1 MNKIA
6 IFFVLIAAVL
16 ACGPSDEQ
24 IQLQQGIDE
33 YIEIIKCFLGK
44 TELISDITSVIEV
57 IKSGDYSKLLPLA
70 IQVYTHVTAAVK
82 DCLVPKEVSLEGT
95 TTPACLLACQK
106 LTNSI
111 VRDAC
116 KAACVFAP

>member
-16 ACGPSDEQ
+16 ACGPTDEQ

-33 YIEIIKCFLGK
+33 IVEVIKCFLGK
-44 TELISDITSVIEV
+44 TELVSDITSAIEV
-57 IKSGDYSKLLPLA
+57 IKSGEYTKLLPIA
-70 IQVYTHVTAAVK
+70 IQLYTHVTAAVK
-82 DCLVPKEVSLEGT
+82 ECLPIEISLEGIS
-95 TTPACLLACQK
+95 TPACLFACQK
-106 LTNSI
+106 LPEGAMKT
-111 VRDAC
+111 AC

>member
-6 IFFVLIAAVL
+6 IFLVLIAAVL
-16 ACGPSDEQ
+16 ACGPSEEQ

-57 IKSGDYSKLLPLA
+57 IKSGDYTKLLPLA
-70 IQVYTHVTAAVK
+70 IQVYTHVTAAFK
-82 DCLVPKEVSLEGT
+82 ECLVPKEVSLEGIS
-95 TTPACLLACQK
+95 TPACLVACQT
-106 LTNSI
+106 LTNTTLKA
-111 VRDAC
+111 AC

>member
-44 TELISDITSVIEV
+44 TELIS
-57 IKSGDYSKLLPLA
+57 
-70 IQVYTHVTAAVK
+70 VK

-106 LTNSI
+106 LTNSTI
-111 VRDAC
+111 RDAC

>member
-16 ACGPSDEQ
+16 ACGPSEEQ

-57 IKSGDYSKLLPLA
+57 IKSGDYTKLLPLA
-70 IQVYTHVTAAVK
+70 IQVYTHVTAALK
-82 DCLVPKEVSLEGT
+82 ECLVPKEVSLEGIS
-95 TTPACLLACQK
+95 TPACLVACQT
-106 LTNSI
+106 LTNTTLKA
-111 VRDAC
+111 AC
-116 KAACVFAP
+116 KAACVFDP